1 MEVGSAASSY
11 EILAKLA
18 EGGMAE
24 IFLARNKTGAGVERL
39 VVLKRVLR
47 EVAQD
52 PQLVELFVA
61 EARLAAQLQHPN
73 VVQVY
78 DVGKL
83 GASYFIS
90 MEYVHGETV
99 RDLLLAARH
108 HGMNLPIAAVM
119 TIAAG
124 AAAGLQHAHERR
136 GVNGKLLN
144 IVHADISPSNL
155 MITREGIVKIVDF
168 GIAKAEHH
176 QHDVERSVQGKLCY
190 MSPEQV
196 RSRPLDKRS
205 DLFSLGIV
213 LWELLTLRGLF
224 RGESDFNVMD
234 AIINTPPPP
243 PSKLRPDVPREIDE
257 LVLKLLAK
265 DPAQRFQSSAE
276 LVDAIEIAAVRLT
289 MLLSTASVGR
299 QMRELF
305 GEKPEPW
312 IEETV
317 GGSVKRVVVD
327 SEPVSDQWGQTIA
340 GPIDELL
347 ETLKP
352 SQTRPP
358 TIEGAPG
365 WDNPTTLDPP
375 RTQPPHWSNATAAGY
390 AAPHT
395 KESLEGM
402 RERLFREARERQT
415 PPITPLQAD
424 VPHVEPSPPAN
435 PPPTKTMAGTSA
447 PIPPSR
453 SQQVPVTPLPFPRR
467 GFAAEEKK
475 SPIPLILLAIL
486 ITLGIGGGAF
496 AILYKTQL
504 SGGSTSSRRDA
515 GTPTTDAAP
524 K

>member
-1 MEVGSAASSY
+1 
-11 EILAKLA
+11 
-18 EGGMAE
+18 MAE

-47 EVAQD
+47 HVAQD
-52 PQLVELFVA
+52 PQLVELFIA

-83 GASYFIS
+83 GSSYFIS

-108 HGMNLPIAAVM
+108 HGMPLPVAAVM

-155 MITREGIVKIVDF
+155 MITREGMVKIVDF

-234 AIINTPPPP
+234 AIINNPPPA
-243 PSKLRPDVPREIDE
+243 PSKVRPDVPREVDE

-265 DPAQRFQSSAE
+265 DPAQRFQSSGE
-276 LVDAIEIAAVRLT
+276 LLDAIEVAAVRLS
-289 MLLSTASVGR
+289 MLLSTTSVGR

-327 SEPVSDQWGQTIA
+327 SEPVPDLWGQTIA
-340 GPIDELL
+340 GPVDDLL
-347 ETLKP
+347 DTLKP
-352 SQTRPP
+352 STTRPP
-358 TIEGAPG
+358 TDGAAA

-375 RTQPPHWSNATAAGY
+375 RTLPPHAAATASGY
-390 AAPHT
+390 APPHT

-402 RERLFREARERQT
+402 RDRLFREAQERKT
-415 PPITPLQAD
+415 PQSSAIQAEARR
-424 VPHVEPSPPAN
+424 VEPSPAPA
-435 PPPTKTMAGTSA
+435 PSVSKTMPGTAA
-447 PIPPSR
+447 PIPTTRP
-453 SQQVPVTPLPFPRR
+453 QPAPAPAALPFPRR
-467 GFAAEEKK
+467 GFGHEEKK
-475 SPIPLILLAIL
+475 SPVPLILLAIL

-496 AILYKTQL
+496 ALLWKTQL
-504 SGGSTSSRRDA
+504 ADSTSSKRDA
-515 GTPTTDAAP
+515 GVSTTDAAP